1 MVDRNN
7 FDLILLDVMMPEI
20 DGYHALRT
28 LKSGDFSRHIP
39 VIMLSAL
46 GELASVVKCLEMG
59 AEDYL
64 SKPFDPVLLRA
75 RINASLEKKR
85 LRDQEVLNLKK
96 IESMN
101 ALLERRVEAR
111 VKELK
116 QSNDQLVLEV
126 AQRKKLEQELR
137 EQMAEMAVAD
147 EISRI
152 ITSTLDFD
160 QAYEKFALE
169 LKKLVSFD
177 LMSISMIEYDS
188 MTLVTSYLYGMERTQ
203 DRTGQR
209 TALAGTPA
217 DHVLKTGEP
226 LFREDVRESPYFS
239 VDSEYE
245 PDGLRSSVTMPLAS
259 KGKIIGVLGL
269 CSRRI
274 AAFGEREQTILAR
287 VAKQIAPAVDNAR
300 LFEDTTRE
308 KERATRTLAQL
319 RALLDGVDAGI
330 LLLGNDDETVLW
342 SNQRFAQLFGK
353 ADAQPLL
360 DEVVQSHRFGG
371 LSRNCL
377 SNPEVVFDRSDQI
390 IADRSYSGTQ
400 ELEFI
405 GPEPRTIQRYTTPV
419 YQDGGEYLGRLW
431 VYYDVTEQRKLEQ
444 QLLQSQKMET
454 VGRLAGGIAHDF
466 NNLLTP
472 IMGYASLSSMALP
485 EGHPSQGYLEEVRK
499 AAERASGLA
508 HQLLTFSKGR
518 ITQTR
523 VTDLNELVRNIDD
536 LLRPVTREDIEL
548 VTLPACDLAMVKV
561 DPGQFEQVLL
571 NLVINARDA
580 MPEGGKLT
588 IETANVHLDQEY
600 VRQNFSG
607 DSGQYAMFS
616 VRDNGTGITEE
627 VKSHIFEPFFTTKE
641 PGKGTGLGLSTCY
654 GIVKHSG
661 GHIDV
666 NSEPGKGT
674 IFRVYLPVT
683 NETADETRLAP
694 VNGSPPRG
702 TETVLLVEDEPAVRG
717 MVATI
722 LSAQG
727 YKVLEAS
734 TGQEA
739 LKIAAENS
747 GASIALLLTDVVM
760 AQMGGVK
767 LAREFKSSYPE
778 ARVILISGYADQPFD
793 PKLICESASDV
804 IRKPFMPGVLASKVR
819 EVLDRK

>member
-1 MVDRNN
+1 
-7 FDLILLDVMMPEI
+7 
-20 DGYHALRT
+20 
-28 LKSGDFSRHIP
+28 
-39 VIMLSAL
+39 
-46 GELASVVKCLEMG
+46 
-59 AEDYL
+59 
-64 SKPFDPVLLRA
+64 
-75 RINASLEKKR
+75 
-85 LRDQEVLNLKK
+85 
-96 IESMN
+96 
-101 ALLERRVEAR
+101 
-111 VKELK
+111 
-116 QSNDQLVLEV
+116 
-126 AQRKKLEQELR
+126 
-137 EQMAEMAVAD
+137 
-147 EISRI
+147 
-152 ITSTLDFD
+152 
-160 QAYEKFALE
+160 
-169 LKKLVSFD
+169 
-177 LMSISMIEYDS
+177 
-188 MTLVTSYLYGMERTQ
+188 
-203 DRTGQR
+203 
-209 TALAGTPA
+209 
-217 DHVLKTGEP
+217 
-226 LFREDVRESPYFS
+226 
-239 VDSEYE
+239 
-245 PDGLRSSVTMPLAS
+245 
-259 KGKIIGVLGL
+259 
-269 CSRRI
+269 
-274 AAFGEREQTILAR
+274 
-287 VAKQIAPAVDNAR
+287 
-300 LFEDTTRE
+300 
-308 KERATRTLAQL
+308 
-319 RALLDGVDAGI
+319 
-330 LLLGNDDETVLW
+330 
-342 SNQRFAQLFGK
+342 
-353 ADAQPLL
+353 
-360 DEVVQSHRFGG
+360 
-371 LSRNCL
+371 
-377 SNPEVVFDRSDQI
+377 
-390 IADRSYSGTQ
+390 
-400 ELEFI
+400 
-405 GPEPRTIQRYTTPV
+405 
-419 YQDGGEYLGRLW
+419 
-431 VYYDVTEQRKLEQ
+431 
-444 QLLQSQKMET
+444 MET